1 MARGVDEGEE
11 RSVHGFWWGKLR
23 ERDHLENLSLDG
35 RITLRWMFK
44 K

>member
-1 MARGVDEGEE
+1 MGERRGEYK
-11 RSVHGFWWGKLR
+11 FWWGKLR
-23 ERDHLENLSLDG
+23 ERNHLENLSLDG